1 MKLTRTQLRRL
12 IVETLSEN
20 RSLASLFYKH
30 AKQAQAG
37 ELEDKV
43 VDYRTAE
50 EHARE
55 NGKAYFIQSDDEVTE
70 LIRDESGKVNANI
83 ISKVPDSIDAQVFM
97 STYVNI

>member
-1 MKLTRTQLRRL
+1 MKLTRTKLRRL

-30 AKQAQAG
+30 AKQAG